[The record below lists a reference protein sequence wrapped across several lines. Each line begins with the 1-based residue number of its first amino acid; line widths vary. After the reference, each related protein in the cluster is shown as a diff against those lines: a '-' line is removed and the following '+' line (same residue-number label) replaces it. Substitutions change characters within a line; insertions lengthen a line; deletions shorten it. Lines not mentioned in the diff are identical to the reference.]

1 MCSFSIRY
9 LLSCFWV
16 SFPPF
21 FLMLIRALKYVSWM
35 NCLSAWLSESVGKFQ
50 CCFNCLPVIL
60 HTIRYWIQR
69 KEQGSNF
76 QSSSHVL
83 SSGTINLWSG
93 HFSTL
98 AAMAGAGTGAKSDRN
113 HHGFVKST
121 SASSPAA
128 PTGSCVPVWKS
139 LEASRRCREA
149 NNPSCDA
156 LRTSSCNWSG
166 CSRICGC
173 YSWIDLMT
181 EIS

>member
-1 MCSFSIRY
+1 MAGHDTEA
-9 LLSCFWV
+9 V
-16 SFPPF
+16 N
-21 FLMLIRALKYVSWM
+21 AYVSCALYSYGGIIRCAHSLSDICCPAFEFLFHLFFYADQSSQVCFLHEL
-35 NCLSAWLSESVGKFQ
+35 CLSAWSSESVGKFQ

-76 QSSSHVL
+76 QSSSYVL

-128 PTGSCVPVWKS
+128 PTGSCS
-139 LEASRRCREA
+139 LSLPR
-149 NNPSCDA
+149 
-156 LRTSSCNWSG
+156 
-166 CSRICGC
+166 
-173 YSWIDLMT
+173 
-181 EIS
+181 